1 MARNVVTKVRN
12 DQYQEEYN
20 PAFVDKWDE
29 LIDWQH
35 RYEAEGG
42 FFKRELEKHGVKTV
56 LDIACGTGF
65 HTVTLTLDGLDV
77 VGADGAPTMLAKAKE
92 NAERCGLSHIQFVQ
106 AEWTRLTED
115 FPSNSFD
122 AIVCLGNA
130 FTHLFEESDR
140 VKALREIYTVLK
152 DDGVAIIDQRN
163 YDSILD
169 QGFNSKHRYYY
180 TGSTVEVEPEYITDE
195 AVKFLYKYAD
205 GSVYHLTLCPI
216 RQDYVTSLL
225 RRAGFASVKRYGDFE
240 AEYDFYEP
248 DFIIQVAKK

>member
-1 MARNVVTKVRN
+1 MVRNLVTKVRP

-20 PAFVDKWDE
+20 PDFVNKWDE
-29 LIDWQH
+29 LIDWEK

-42 FFKRELEKHGVKTV
+42 FFKSELEKHGAKTV

-65 HTVTLTLDGLDV
+65 HTVTLTLDGFDV
-77 VGADGAPTMLAKAKE
+77 VGADGAPTMLVKARE
-92 NAERCGLSHIQFVQ
+92 NADRCGLSHIKFTEAQ
-106 AEWTRLTED
+106 WTSLTEV
-115 FPSNSFD
+115 FPNNSFD

-140 VKALREIYTVLK
+140 IKALEEIYKVLK

-180 TGSTVEVEPEYITDE
+180 TGSTVEVEPEYVTNE
-195 AVKFLYKYAD
+195 AVKFLYKYDD
-205 GSVYHLTLCPI
+205 GSVHHLTLCPI
-216 RQDYVTSLL
+216 RQEYVTSLL
-225 RRAGFASVKRYGDFE
+225 RQAGFTSVKRYGDFE
-240 AEYDFYEP
+240 ASYDFYEP
-248 DFIIQVAKK
+248 DFIIQVARK